1 MGIKETKELNMT
13 QRKKDNGNNIA
24 AAFLIGAGL
33 MSTLLAAGTDDARM
47 DADIHGYEVEDIASS
62 DTTGLM
68 SIAGVVAMG
77 AGAWML
83 HKNEKER

>member
-1 MGIKETKELNMT
+1 MT
-13 QRKKDNGNNIA
+13 QRKKDNGNNIVA
-24 AAFLIGAGL
+24 TFLIGAGFV
-33 MSTLLAAGTDDARM
+33 SALLAAGTDDARM
-47 DADIHGYEVEDIASS
+47 DADIHGYEIEGIASS

-83 HKNEKER
+83 QKNEKER